1 MITWQVGFMVGGLV
15 GAFHAQLGFIILAVV
30 GLLALVGV

>member
-1 MITWQVGFMVGGLV
+1 MISWEIGFLVGGLV